1 VGDRHVNHRAT
12 KEIFIP
18 VTGGTD
24 PHVLQGMSGYLV
36 DTNADEADIQ
46 MMVPH
51 DFGKLQELVV
61 AVIPIAIAAAS
72 AAMGFRVQVNYAKP
86 DELYTM
92 HNRTR
97 NDLTIAANQVA
108 TNKITEINIAPLL
121 DLATLNAKDY
131 LGIIFSRVDAS
142 GHNTNVM
149 VMGARLKYQTQ

>member
-1 VGDRHVNHRAT
+1 MTRHVNHRPT

-18 VTGGTD
+18 ATGGTD
-24 PHVLQGMSGYLV
+24 PHALQAMTGYLV
-36 DTNADEADIQ
+36 DTNADEADIM

-61 AVIPIAIAAAS
+61 VVIPIAIAAAS

-86 DELYTM
+86 NELYTRR
-92 HNRTR
+92 NRTR
-97 NDLTIAANQVA
+97 DDYTIATPNANVVR
-108 TNKITEINIAPLL
+108 EINIMGLL
-121 DLATLNAKDY
+121 DMETLEAKDY

>member
-1 VGDRHVNHRAT
+1 
-12 KEIFIP
+12 
-18 VTGGTD
+18 
-24 PHVLQGMSGYLV
+24 
-36 DTNADEADIQ
+36 
-46 MMVPH
+46 
-51 DFGKLQELVV
+51 
-61 AVIPIAIAAAS
+61 
-72 AAMGFRVQVNYAKP
+72 
-86 DELYTM
+86 M

-97 NDLTIAANQVA
+97 DDLNIAANQVA

>member
-1 VGDRHVNHRAT
+1 LSRHVNHRAT

-18 VTGGTD
+18 ATGGTD
-24 PHVLQGMSGYLV
+24 PHALQAMSGYLV
-36 DTNADEADIQ
+36 DTNTDEADIQ

-51 DFGKLQELVV
+51 DFGKLEELVV

-72 AAMGFRVQVNYAKP
+72 VAMGFRVQVNHARRN
-86 DELYTM
+86 ELYTI

-97 NDLTIAANQVA
+97 NDLTIAVPAANLV
-108 TNKITEINIAPLL
+108 TEINITPLL
-121 DLATLNAKDY
+121 DTATLSAKDY